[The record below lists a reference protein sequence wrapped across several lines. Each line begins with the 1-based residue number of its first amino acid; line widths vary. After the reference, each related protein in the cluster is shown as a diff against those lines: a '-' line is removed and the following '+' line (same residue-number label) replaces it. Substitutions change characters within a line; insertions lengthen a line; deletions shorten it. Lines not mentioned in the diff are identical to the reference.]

1 MTTIYRELTKIKELI
16 EDLGFVISYPFDDLL
31 FIDSN
36 AFLIQFDDANLNSFF
51 LHLNDRLSK
60 EVQTELKDRIT
71 SSSSEKGLKINP
83 KGQFQLKQ
91 KEGSDNEVELKFIP

>member
-1 MTTIYRELTKIKELI
+1 MSTIYRELTKIKELI
-16 EDLGFVISYPFDDLL
+16 EELGFVISYPFDDLL

-51 LHLNDRLSK
+51 LHFNDRLSQ
-60 EVQTELKDRIT
+60 EVQTELKDKIM
-71 SSSSEKGLKINP
+71 SASFDKGLKINT

-91 KEGSDNEVELKFIP
+91 KEGSDDEVELKFIP